1 MADKKVILI
10 TGGKLN
16 RNLAAARHTDTRTAN
31 TGIGY
36 EIVKALYATSV
47 PYEFIV
53 GSRTLSKGEDA
64 IAALKSEIVSSPS
77 SLSALQIDVSSDAS
91 LEVAIKGIL
100 EKHGRID
107 TLINNAGAGFDVDIR
122 DNKVGLREGFNA
134 AWDINV
140 SGTHVLTTLAAPLLL
155 KSADPR
161 LLFITS
167 GTSSLI
173 ETDPG
178 MWHNMEHLACLNAS
192 PPKGWPKPKEFSPIA
207 TYRTTKTGLNML
219 MREWVRI
226 LREDG
231 VKIWAISPGF
241 LATGLA
247 GMGRDNLRKMGALE
261 PSVGGEFVRDVVEG
275 KRDADVGKIISASVI
290 RSNLIQ
296 PW

>member
-10 TGGKLN
+10 TGGNQYQHRLLN
-16 RNLAAARHTDTRTAN
+16 CESPLCHLR
-31 TGIGY
+31 
-36 EIVKALYATSV
+36 
-47 PYEFIV
+47 P
-53 GSRTLSKGEDA
+53 
-64 IAALKSEIVSSPS
+64 VSSPS

-100 EKHGRID
+100 EEHGRIN

-173 ETDPG
+173 KTDPG
-178 MWHNMEHLACLNAS
+178 MWHNMEHLARLNAS
-192 PPKGWPKPKEFSPIA
+192 LPKGWPKPKEFSPIA

-219 MREWVRI
+219 MQEWVHV

-275 KRDADVGKIISASVI
+275 KRDADVGKIISAPVI

>member
-10 TGGKLN
+10 TG
-16 RNLAAARHTDTRTAN
+16 AN

-47 PYEFIV
+47 PYELIV
-53 GSRTLSKGEDA
+53 GSRILSKGEDA

-91 LEVAIKGIL
+91 LEAAIKDII

-122 DNKVGLREGFNA
+122 DSKVGLREGFNA

-178 MWHNMEHLACLNAS
+178 MWHNMEHLARLNAS
-192 PPKGWPKPKEFSPIA
+192 PPKGWPKPREFSPIA

-219 MREWVRI
+219 MREWVRV
-226 LREDG
+226 L
-231 VKIWAISPGF
+231 SPGF

-275 KRDADVGKIISASVI
+275 KRDADVGKIISAPVI